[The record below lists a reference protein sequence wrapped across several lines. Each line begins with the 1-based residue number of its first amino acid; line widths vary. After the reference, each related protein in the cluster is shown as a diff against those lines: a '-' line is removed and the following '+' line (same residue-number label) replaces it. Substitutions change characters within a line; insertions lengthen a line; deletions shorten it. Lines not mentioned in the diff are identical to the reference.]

1 KSLDPGLTYS
11 FRAKAINSANV
22 ETSFVESNTGKTYSI
37 IINKPDNISTVLV
50 DNQNVDVSNVNGAQT
65 GTQKVRIL
73 DNEYIVAD
81 LPISFETNR
90 DWSSAIVQSSPESS
104 KTVIKLESIHGL
116 TNKFT
121 MYIVKRE
128 NDNALRVCPEARSL
142 EEVNERCNKGVLF
155 TGTFPKKQKI
165 AGEDITVS
173 QAAISGV
180 TYWIADGLTGT
191 GAQGEYIEKAL
202 TPSVGSIKD
211 TFFNTV
217 DNIITQTVE
226 SIDGTAI
233 GNIEK
238 EKLTT
243 VSATATAVTVSVGL
257 TSIIGSIGQ
266 LGYSISQIFIN
277 LFSLIGLRRKRYPLG
292 YVYDSITK
300 KPIQQAIIRVYDLSG
315 KLVDTAVTDGY
326 GLFRT
331 AVKAGEYTLEAK
343 KRDFSFPSKLIL
355 GKEDFP
361 MSDIY
366 HGEKIILK
374 ENETNIVIPLDPL
387 EESTQKRILTL
398 FKSLFSSLLPLLNL
412 TLFVVGVTLSS
423 YVYIKNQNIT
433 NMLILLLYIPT
444 TYILLKN
451 LIGRGRKTGKVVFT
465 DGTPASNV
473 TLILK
478 DKDFDKVISK
488 RVTDDKGRYS
498 FNISEKGKYVI
509 ESADTGIKIVEGKV
523 DVLTKGRALINR
535 NYKVTRI

>member
-50 DNQNVDVSNVNGAQT
+50 DDQNVDVSNVNGAQT

-90 DWSSAIVQSSPESS
+90 DWSSAIVLSSPENS
-104 KTVIKLESIHGL
+104 KTVIKLNNSHGL
-116 TNKFT
+116 TSKFT

-191 GAQGEYIEKAL
+191 GAQGEHIEKAVA
-202 TPSVGSIKD
+202 PSVGSIKD

-257 TSIIGSIGQ
+257 TSIIGGIGQ